1 MEEEE
6 RKEITRAIG
15 EAKSFQEE
23 EEIMQELIRTAFE
36 EGRITEA
43 EFYRLSYQ
51 RMIIDRLDN
60 IEASLEY
67 EQK

>member
-1 MEEEE
+1 MEEKEL
-6 RKEITRAIG
+6 RKIITQKI
-15 EAKSFQEE
+15 EKTKSVQEE
-23 EEIMQELIRTAFE
+23 EKAIGGFITVAFE

-60 IEASLEY
+60 IKASMQEG
-67 EQK
+67 